1 MEQLENMVA
10 KEKKSLI
17 QLKINKLDGSHFLI
31 ELPQDRVTLS
41 SIRKRIKLSFNK
53 DDTKVNWKYVWSRYC
68 LVFNNRYLLVSNMN
82 LDLKRIGVKNQCEMK
97 FKKINRR
104 GNSIRGPVRLKDNE
118 RD

>member
-82 LDLKRIGVKNQCEMK
+82 LDLKRIGV
-97 FKKINRR
+97 
-104 GNSIRGPVRLKDNE
+104 
-118 RD
+118 